1 MYLSLMYKKMDIIL
15 IKRVRKFKYKTN
27 YSTLKKI
34 KFHCC
39 NVQCFS
45 IKLKGYKYLGKQKT
59 QRLKT
64 RPIP

>member
-1 MYLSLMYKKMDIIL
+1 MYKKMDIIL

-27 YSTLKKI
+27 YSMLKKI

-39 NVQCFS
+39 TVQCFS

-64 RPIP
+64 RPIPQRDR